1 MQTRSTTTLIIKA
14 QGGDVGAF
22 TLLVRR
28 HQDMAFAYAYSLLGD
43 FHSAEDAAQ
52 DAFLCVHAGLHTLR
66 SPEAFPGWLRGIVRH
81 QCHRLLRHQPF
92 LCVPL
97 DQAAET
103 PARTP
108 GPEEQW
114 ERRETQAQVLAAVRG
129 LPSAQREVTTLYY
142 IQDHPISQ
150 IAAFLEV
157 PETTVK
163 NRLHQARTTLRRRMS
178 PMVPEST
185 IKETLHERALPQEF
199 AQRVGRIVQVRGPL
213 VDAEFSLDEVPALL
227 TGLTVLPPAG
237 GEPVVVEVIQHLGGG
252 RVRGVALTP
261 LQSLAASGEAI
272 STGRPITQP
281 LSPAAIAQVLRSAD
295 GDPTRAGAGKT
306 PRLLETGI
314 KAIDLLC
321 PFARGGRVG
330 FFGDPGAGKAV
341 LVGEIRHNLAS
352 DPDPLT
358 LFAFVDSQ
366 EESALLVKKAAQM
379 PQPADGTQ
387 ALFLP
392 AADPTDVRLEARLDV
407 LDAVVYLTKALTARG
422 IFPGIDPAL
431 SASRLL
437 DPTLVGERH
446 VAVAGGVR
454 RLLAQTRALGDR
466 TDGLTD
472 EEKTV
477 QARGRRVE
485 LFLSQ
490 PFFEA
495 EPFTKQ
501 PGKRVPLA
509 ETLQGF
515 SDLLA
520 GIYDGLPEEAFL
532 MAGDIT
538 EVIERAKRLPTK

>member
-129 LPSAQREVTTLYY
+129 LPPAQREVTTLYY

-252 RVRGVALTP
+252 RVRGVALLP
-261 LQSLAASGEAI
+261 LQRLAEGGEAV
-272 STGRPITQP
+272 STGGPISQP
-281 LSPAAIAQVLRSAD
+281 LSPDAIALVLRSAG
-295 GDPTRAGAGKT
+295 GDPKGAGEA

-321 PFARGGRVG
+321 PFPVGGRVG
-330 FFGDPGAGKAV
+330 FFGDLGAGKAV
-341 LVGEIRHNLAS
+341 LVGEIGRSLA
-352 DPDPLT
+352 PADPLT

-366 EESALLVKKAAQM
+366 EEAALLVKKAAEM
-379 PQPADGTQ
+379 PRPTGSAQ

-392 AADPTDVRLEARLDV
+392 AADPAGASREARLDV
-407 LDAVVYLTKALTARG
+407 LDAVVSLTKTLAVRG
-422 IFPGIDPAL
+422 LFPAIDPAL
-431 SASRLL
+431 SVSRLL
-437 DPTLVGERH
+437 DPAFVGEEH
-446 VAVAGGVR
+446 VAVAEGVR
-454 RLLAQTRALGDR
+454 RLLAQTRAPGDR

-501 PGKRVPLA
+501 PGKRVPLPQ
-509 ETLQGF
+509 TLQGF